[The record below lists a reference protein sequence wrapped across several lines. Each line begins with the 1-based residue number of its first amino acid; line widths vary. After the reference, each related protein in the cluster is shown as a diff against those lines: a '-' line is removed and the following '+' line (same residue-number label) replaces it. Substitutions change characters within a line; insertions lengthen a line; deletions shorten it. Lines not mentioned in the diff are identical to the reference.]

1 MRTTPDGPEATGGA
15 VWADPEAW
23 AARRTPAG
31 CAICR
36 VGRPHSV
43 LAELETCWVTGAP
56 DAPLPGY
63 VCVVARGHHNE
74 PFEMAPHQ
82 QAQFWQE
89 AMAVAAAV
97 ADATRPIKVNYEIHG
112 NTLPHLHLHVFPR
125 QVDDPFVGGPIDP
138 RRSSY
143 VRSDAELE
151 VLASAVRRLEPA
163 PSADR
168 ASDARPNQ
176 RVSATTL
183 YTPDVARLAD
193 FYERLLGWDRVDQS
207 QGWVRLRAP
216 AGGAGLSF
224 HHDEH
229 FRRPVWPP
237 VEAAQQAMAHLDVA
251 TDDLEAAVARAVDL
265 GATIADHQPQPGVR
279 VLLDPDG
286 RPFCL
291 FTGPG
296 RGEHDTAEWHGVTT
310 DHLR

>member
-1 MRTTPDGPEATGGA
+1 MSTTTDGPEATGGV
-15 VWADPEAW
+15 VWSDPAAW

-31 CAICR
+31 CAICLA
-36 VGRPHSV
+36 GRPHSV
-43 LAELETCWVTGAP
+43 LAELETCWVTGAHE
-56 DAPLPGY
+56 APLPGY
-63 VCVVARGHHNE
+63 VCVVARDHHNE
-74 PFEMAPHQ
+74 PFEMAPDQ

-97 ADATRPIKVNYEIHG
+97 AGVIRPVKVNYEIHG

-138 RRSSY
+138 RRSAC

-151 VLASAVRRLEPA
+151 ALASAVRRLEV
-163 PSADR
+163 PSGAAEPTSGLPDV
-168 ASDARPNQ
+168 
-176 RVSATTL
+176 RVSAATL
-183 YTPDVARLAD
+183 STPDVARLAR
-193 FYERLLGWDRVDQS
+193 FYELLLGWDRVDDS
-207 QGWVRLRAP
+207 AGWVRLRSP

-229 FRRPVWPP
+229 FHRPVWP
-237 VEAAQQAMAHLDVA
+237 AADGEQQAMAHLDIA
-251 TDDLEAAVARAVDL
+251 TDDLDAAVTRAVDL
-265 GATIADHQPQPGVR
+265 GATIADHQPQRSVR

-296 RGEHDTAEWHGVTT
+296 RGEHDAVDWHGVAA
-310 DHLR
+310 DRPR

>member
-1 MRTTPDGPEATGGA
+1 MSTTSDGPEGAGGT
-15 VWADPEAW
+15 VWSDPAAW

-36 VGRPHSV
+36 AGRPHSV
-43 LAELETCWVTGAP
+43 LAALETCWVTGALE
-56 DAPLPGY
+56 APLPGY

-74 PFEMAPHQ
+74 PFEMAPDQ
-82 QAQFWQE
+82 QARFWQE

-97 ADATRPIKVNYEIHG
+97 AGVVQPVKVNYEIHG

-143 VRSDAELE
+143 VRTDAELE
-151 VLASAVRRLEPA
+151 ALASAVRRLEPS
-163 PSADR
+163 PSQAGPR
-168 ASDARPNQ
+168 DALPNL
-176 RVSATTL
+176 RVSAVTL
-183 YTPDVARLAD
+183 STPDVSRLAG
-193 FYERLLGWDRVDQS
+193 FYERLLGWDRVDDS
-207 QGWVRLRAP
+207 PGWVRLRSP
-216 AGGAGLSF
+216 AGGTGLSF

-237 VEAAQQAMAHLDVA
+237 VEDEQQAMAHLDIA

-265 GATIADHQPQPGVR
+265 GATTADHQPQRSVR

-291 FTGPG
+291 FIGPG
-296 RGEHDTAEWHGVTT
+296 RGEHDSVAWHGV
-310 DHLR
+310 DADGQR